1 MLGCEMEVSKRLS
14 DPIEF
19 VLFGVALALMVLAVL
34 A

>member
-1 MLGCEMEVSKRLS
+1 MQASTRISNPV
-14 DPIEF
+14 EF

>member
-1 MLGCEMEVSKRLS
+1 MLYREMEASKRLS
-14 DPIEF
+14 NPIEF

>member
-1 MLGCEMEVSKRLS
+1 MQSPTRSSARVSN
-14 DPIEF
+14 PIEL